1 VLSAPRAMA
10 MIGPQEGS
18 RDFEANAAAQT
29 GAA

>member
-1 VLSAPRAMA
+1 MA
-10 MIGPQEGS
+10 MIGPHEGS